1 MTAPLSDGTPLRAT
15 GPKSQARP
23 AAHSLDTRPGLVV
36 LGVSSAGVV
45 ATEVLFTR
53 LLSVCTWYG
62 LAFLVLSLAM
72 LGTTAGALAASR
84 ARAAGEPLAPW
95 VARRLVVMAFALVAG
110 AAVTSSVPIA
120 FHADLTSLASVLL
133 MVASATVPMIAG
145 GGVVARLM
153 AELPVPLGRA
163 YAVDLICAALG
174 ALAPLVLLG
183 PLSGPSA
190 LIAVGGAMALAAHF
204 VAAPGQRRS
213 ARVAIAL
220 CAGVVLVT
228 ELTPLG
234 LRIRYP
240 KGIARTEERPPFEAW
255 NPLSYVSLSSFT
267 PVPFPLW
274 SPGIG
279 FAPRNHPAATAL
291 IDGEAGTVVYAY
303 GKLSQIELLKQDGT
317 ATAHALRPTGTSCVI
332 GTGGGRDLETALIFG
347 HDPVY
352 GFEINPSMVAM
363 LRQVHAYSPILD
375 DRRVHIT
382 LGDARA
388 QLARADVH
396 CRVLQASLVDTWAA
410 TGAGAFAHTEST
422 LYTLEAWS
430 LFLRRVEPDGVLTF
444 SRWYEPSSPSE
455 TSRLVALAVG
465 SLLER
470 GVPQPA
476 DHIALV
482 AGGLVAT
489 IVVSPAPL
497 SADDVAKLGE
507 TVKANGLTTL
517 LAPGQPP
524 SEPLLDKLLHA
535 PSLAALAAA
544 GEPFRLDTSAPTDD
558 RPFFFQLLGA
568 RAWLHPIETLRDA
581 YGRKGTLGGN
591 VAAAIE
597 LLVAA
602 FSSALVGIVLLGPT
616 LLSAARDR
624 DAPLPGGRA
633 VAYFACLGA
642 GFMLCEVALVQ
653 RMHVVLGHPT
663 YALVVVLAGL
673 LVATGT
679 GSALSARFV
688 RTRRAVSVA
697 ALTAA
702 VLLAVMP
709 WAIIGPLAHATLLAP
724 FGVRVVW
731 CGACA
736 AALGVV
742 LGMLFPSGLAFSGRE
757 EATPVALAIGGA
769 TSVLGGVLA
778 VVISVAFGIP
788 ATFLA
793 SAVLYAIASACGP
806 MRWANRDA

>member
-1 MTAPLSDGTPLRAT
+1 MQPAGVTTTVGRA
-15 GPKSQARP
+15 
-23 AAHSLDTRPGLVV
+23 PGLAV
-36 LGVSSAGVV
+36 LGLASAGVV
-45 ATEVLFTR
+45 ATEVLLTR

-95 VARRLVVMAFALVAG
+95 VARRLVVMALSLLVA
-110 AAVTSSVPIA
+110 AAVTSSVPIV
-120 FHADLTSLASVLL
+120 FSADLTSLASVLL
-133 MVASATVPMIAG
+133 MVASATIPMAAG

-163 YAVDLICAALG
+163 YAIDLVCAALG
-174 ALAPLVLLG
+174 ALAPLALLG

-190 LIAVGGAMALAAHF
+190 VVAIGGLMAVGAHF
-204 VAAPGQRRS
+204 VAAPGHRRL
-213 ARVAIAL
+213 ARLAIAL
-220 CAGVVLVT
+220 SAAVVLLT
-228 ELTPLG
+228 ELTSHG
-234 LRIRYP
+234 LTLRYP
-240 KGIARTEERPPFEAW
+240 KGVARVEARPPFEAW
-255 NPLSYVSLSSFT
+255 NPLSYVSLSSFS
-267 PVPFPLW
+267 PMPFPLW
-274 SPGIG
+274 SPGTTYV
-279 FAPRNHPAATAL
+279 AKNHPVAMAL
-291 IDGEAGTVVYAY
+291 IDGEAGTVVYTY
-303 GKLSQIELLKQDGT
+303 GRLAQIEALKHDGT

-347 HDPVY
+347 HDQVF

-363 LRQVHAYSPILD
+363 LRRVHAYSPILD
-375 DRRVHIT
+375 DPRVHIT

-388 QLARADVH
+388 ELGRADVH

-455 TSRLVALAVG
+455 TSRLVALAAG
-465 SLLER
+465 ALLQR
-470 GVPQPA
+470 GVTRPA

-489 IVVSPAPL
+489 IVVSPSPL
-497 SADDVAKLGE
+497 SADDLVKLQD
-507 TVKANGLTTL
+507 TVSANGLTTL

-524 SEPLLDKLLHA
+524 SEPLLGKLLEA
-535 PSLAALAAA
+535 QSLAALAEA

-568 RAWLHPIETLRDA
+568 RAWLHPVDTLRES
-581 YGRKGTLGGN
+581 YGKKGTLGGN
-591 VAAAIE
+591 VAAAVE
-597 LLVAA
+597 LLIAA
-602 FSSALVGIVLLGPT
+602 FASALVAVVLLGPT
-616 LLSAARDR
+616 LLRAARDV

-633 VAYFACLGA
+633 VTYFGCLGA

-673 LVATGT
+673 LVATGI
-679 GSALSARFV
+679 GSALSAKV
-688 RTRRAVSVA
+688 VKTRRAVSTA
-697 ALTAA
+697 ALTASA
-702 VLLAVMP
+702 MLALMP
-709 WAIIGPLAHATLLAP
+709 WVVIGPLARATLLAP
-724 FGVRVVW
+724 FGVRVAW

-742 LGMLFPSGLAFSGRE
+742 LGMLFPSGLAYSERQS
-757 EATPVALAIGGA
+757 AAPVALAIGGA
-769 TSVLGGVLA
+769 TSVVGGVLA
-778 VVISVAFGIP
+778 IVISVAFGIP

-793 SAVLYAIASACGP
+793 SAALYALASYCGP
-806 MRWANRDA
+806 ARWAKMN